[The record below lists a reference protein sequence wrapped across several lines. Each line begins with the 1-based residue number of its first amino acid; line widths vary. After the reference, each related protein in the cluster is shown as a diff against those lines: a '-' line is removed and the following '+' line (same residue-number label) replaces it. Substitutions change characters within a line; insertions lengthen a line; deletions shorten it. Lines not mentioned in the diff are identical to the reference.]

1 MVNSRA
7 IAAQVIFRVLKEKI
21 SLKDAL
27 SVGVKADINFRDR
40 AFIQELCYGV
50 IRWYIPLRQ
59 LCSYLLKKPLSV
71 SDQDIYALL
80 LIGLYQ
86 LNYLSTSPHA
96 AVHETVQAA
105 KELHKVWAVPLI
117 NGVLRSFQRQKDNLL
132 KKLPNESHFAHPNW
146 LIKKIQQAWPN
157 EWQTILAA
165 NNHFPPMS
173 LRVNLLKISRKD
185 YAQKLK
191 NKGILGSLSELS
203 PNGII
208 LEESCPVINLPG
220 FMEGEIS
227 IQDTAAQLAACLLL
241 LEPGQKVLDAC
252 AAPGGKT
259 THILELQPDLVKCIA
274 VDSDAIRLNKVKQ
287 NLDRLSLAGTKI
299 QLIAA
304 KAQDLKTIWK
314 EGLFDRIL
322 LDAPCSGTGVI
333 RKHPDIKLLRREED
347 IFKLVEHQYQLIS
360 NLWEMLKPNGILL
373 YVTCSVL
380 PEENSDLIMRF
391 LSQHSDVK
399 EEVIDETWGITCPI
413 GRQILPQIHG
423 PDGFYY
429 ARLRKRA

>member
-1 MVNSRA
+1 
-7 IAAQVIFRVLKEKI
+7 
-21 SLKDAL
+21 
-27 SVGVKADINFRDR
+27 
-40 AFIQELCYGV
+40 
-50 IRWYIPLRQ
+50 
-59 LCSYLLKKPLSV
+59 
-71 SDQDIYALL
+71 
-80 LIGLYQ
+80 
-86 LNYLSTSPHA
+86 
-96 AVHETVQAA
+96 
-105 KELHKVWAVPLI
+105 
-117 NGVLRSFQRQKDNLL
+117 
-132 KKLPNESHFAHPNW
+132 
-146 LIKKIQQAWPN
+146 
-157 EWQTILAA
+157 
-165 NNHFPPMS
+165 MS
-173 LRVNLLKISRKD
+173 LRVNFLKISRKD

-191 NKGILGSLSELS
+191 NKGISGSLSELS

-227 IQDTAAQLAACLLL
+227 IQDTAAQLAASLLL